1 MTALVNAIIVGIA
14 IGLTAMHAPDLGAAV
29 NNLLLED
36 GSNLLLEDGSVLELE

>member
-1 MTALVNAIIVGIA
+1 MTALVNAMIVGIGIA
-14 IGLTAMHAPDLGAAV
+14 LTAMHATDLGAAV